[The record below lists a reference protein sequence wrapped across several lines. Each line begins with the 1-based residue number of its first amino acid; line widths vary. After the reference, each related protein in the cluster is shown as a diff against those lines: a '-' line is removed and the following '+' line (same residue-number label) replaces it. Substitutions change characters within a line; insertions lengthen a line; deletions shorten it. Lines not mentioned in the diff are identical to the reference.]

1 MTEED
6 LEIVRNHVTRIWK
19 TKGSRFNAYWRI
31 KSIDVL
37 SIFTVSMLSFYVIVL
52 SLVPTFFSQNLTIL
66 ENQICNFGSVVISI
80 FIIVLSLIEFSSGR
94 SIKAEE
100 MHRSALEIATISAQ
114 LDLIVNTSVADLEK
128 ATSLILEYEKLVSSC
143 SCNHNVIDYKRFI
156 ASHPSEFNLVGLKG
170 MFLRFLFTLQYNL
183 QPYIFYL
190 VLLFLP
196 PIMIFLLLRQK
207 GVL

>member
-6 LEIVRNHVTRIWK
+6 SNVIRNHVARIWK

-31 KSIDVL
+31 KYIDVL
-37 SIFTVSMLSFYVIVL
+37 SIFIVSMLSSYVIVL
-52 SLVPTFFSQNLTIL
+52 SLIPTFFSQSLTVL

-100 MHRSALEIATISAQ
+100 MHRSALEIAKISAQ
-114 LDLIVNTSVADLEK
+114 LDLLVNTSSADLEK
-128 ATSLILEYEKLVSSC
+128 ATSLILEYENLVSSC
-143 SCNHNVIDYKRFI
+143 SCNHNVIDYKRFK
-156 ASHPSEFNLVGLKG
+156 ASHPNDFNLIGAKG
-170 MFLRFLFTLQYNL
+170 IFLRFLYVLQYNL
-183 QPYIFYL
+183 QPSVLYII
-190 VLLFLP
+190 LLFSP
-196 PIMIFLLLRQK
+196 AIMILLLLWQK